1 MEDKIN
7 TIFMPILQVTNNEK
21 NDMVRHRLLSIYGIT
36 TLTFM
41 KELTSEQMNKYPE
54 QFLTAN
60 KKNYCL
66 VAVQLNNSRFMV
78 GIINKEHFNLYKL
91 FPGNQLDK
99 PYINMEGYNQ
109 FGI

>member
-1 MEDKIN
+1 
-7 TIFMPILQVTNNEK
+7 
-21 NDMVRHRLLSIYGIT
+21 
-36 TLTFM
+36 
-41 KELTSEQMNKYPE
+41 
-54 QFLTAN
+54 
-60 KKNYCL
+60 
-66 VAVQLNNSRFMV
+66 MV